1 MFCRKGVVRS
11 FAKFT
16 EKHLCQGLLFIIKL
30 QASSLGPATL
40 LRRRL
45 AQVFFCEFCKISKN
59 TCFYR
64 APVAASN
71 PLWRIP
77 LLNYPLLCSLLVNE
91 PLKISFHFL
100 IFFSQYVDS
109 GNRRYSLVF
118 LLSFAY
124 CESYGKI
131 LVMHL

>member
-1 MFCRKGVVRS
+1 MPGSPFYNKVASLRPRACN
-11 FAKFT
+11 
-16 EKHLCQGLLFIIKL
+16 FIKKE
-30 QASSLGPATL
+30 TM
-40 LRRRL
+40 

-77 LLNYPLLCSLLVNE
+77 ILNYPLLCSLLVNE
-91 PLKISFHFL
+91 PLKISFNFL

-118 LLSFAY
+118 LLSFAH

-131 LVMHL
+131 LVIHL